1 LTYSPS
7 IVHSP
12 DVCLL
17 PTRDTLLLRVDGDG
31 ELGVDGD
38 GELGVDGDGELG
50 VEGNDDQELDAWTA
64 GDNDLEAPRATRL
77 WARREQSG

>member
-12 DVCLL
+12 DACLL

-38 GELGVDGDGELG
+38 GELGVEGD
-50 VEGNDDQELDAWTA
+50 DDQELDTWTA
-64 GDNDLEAPRATRL
+64 GDNDLEAPRATRP